1 MADITKQDVAELQK
15 QITDKRE
22 ALRVFRFGG
31 AGSRARDVRV
41 GRTLRREIA
50 QAMTELRARELT
62 PIKALQSQVKKL
74 QKDMNKLASTKKSA

>member
-31 AGSRARDVRV
+31 AGSRTRDVRA
-41 GRTLRREIA
+41 GRTLRQEIA
-50 QAMTELRARELT
+50 RALTELRARQ
-62 PIKALQSQVKKL
+62 IASKAKK
-74 QKDMNKLASTKKSA
+74 A

>member
-1 MADITKQDVAELQK
+1 MADMTKQDVAELQK

-31 AGSRARDVRV
+31 AGSRTRDVRE

-50 QAMTELRARELT
+50 QAMTELRARQ
-62 PIKALQSQVKKL
+62 IASNAKKA
-74 QKDMNKLASTKKSA
+74 